1 MIFNL
6 FKDNSIETLNK
17 ITSRYGMTIS
27 HVDDLFCAV
36 FDLILKNQIG
46 TIEMPIEDQKT
57 IFNAIKKYSDWGY
70 FKATINLAECYL
82 FGFGLE
88 LTELTVNKGL
98 SILKKITSLIDNDPS
113 IMCIY
118 GYTVVMRE
126 GLESEGIRILKYA
139 AEHGE
144 ARAYY
149 FLGSLYWLEDAK
161 HNEAF
166 AVEMFELALKN
177 RFFSVWKSLFAVY
190 NENGEPKKAE
200 NLFKGLVDRNDLPYH
215 INVEIEI
222 FRSSME
228 KFLESVDNE

>member
-1 MIFNL
+1 MIFNI

-27 HVDDLFCAV
+27 HVDDLFCIV

-46 TIEMPIEDQKT
+46 TIEIPINDQKT

-82 FGFGLE
+82 FGFGVE
-88 LTELTVNKGL
+88 LTELTVDKGL
-98 SILKKITSLIDNDPS
+98 SVLKNTRLIDKDPS
-113 IMCIY
+113 IMCIH

-126 GLESEGIRILKYA
+126 GLESEGVRILKYA

-149 FLGSLYWLEDAK
+149 FLGLLYWLEDAK
-161 HNEAF
+161 HNEAL

-177 RFFSVWKSLFAVY
+177 RFFSVWRDLFFIY
-190 NENGEPKKAE
+190 TKNGENEKVE
-200 NLFKGLVDRNDLPYH
+200 NLIKGLVDRNDLPDH
-215 INVEIEI
+215 IVVEIRNFE
-222 FRSSME
+222 SSHK
-228 KFLESVDNE
+228 KFL